1 MTDFRGPEFGY
12 KSEAKNNY
20 RNSVWDSMI
29 AHAKTIMANDDSGV
43 ILIMPSKQG
52 FEIDTLIGHGVPES
66 RIVCVDES
74 PALIASSKWR
84 EKYKTIR
91 GYGCKISEVG
101 RRLAKDKKRVA
112 AANLDFC
119 NNFSSELIDET
130 EAFISSIPKCND
142 FAFSVTVM
150 RGRESTVSNK
160 LMQLVESEGFQRI
173 DEKRLRCLFSIVC
186 NQGHY
191 DHFVL
196 GQGLY
201 THNRAPMGWAS
212 ILCCSP
218 DGVIGKPLRDSYAK
232 MERISQSAM
241 IDVVYPA
248 EDRIENSDRLSL
260 LRLARNNPDYLAS
273 LVKSTPNKDAME
285 HHGSLLPAFKKV
297 YSVHKKAIMYDDL
310 ISKEIDNNN
319 RIRYSLTPCSKHGPW
334 RMLVKKILYS
344 RGHDRYLAY
353 DKQSHYCLTI
363 SKFIENMKKGA

>member
-1 MTDFRGPEFGY
+1 MTNFRGPEFGY
-12 KSEAKNNY
+12 ESEAKNNY
-20 RNSVWDSMI
+20 RHSVWDSMI
-29 AHAKTIMANDDSGV
+29 AHSKKIMANDDSGV

-52 FEIDTLIGHGVPES
+52 FEIDTLIGHGIPES

-84 EKYKTIR
+84 KKYKSIR

-130 EAFISSIPKCND
+130 EAFIANTPKCDD

-160 LMQLVESEGFQRI
+160 LMELVESKGFQRI

-186 NQGHY
+186 NQGSY

-201 THNRAPMGWAS
+201 THNKAPMGWAS

-218 DGVIGKPLRDSYAK
+218 DGVIGKPLRDSYEK
-232 MERISQSAM
+232 LEKLSSSALF
-241 IDVVYPA
+241 DVVYEA
-248 EDRIENSDRLSL
+248 DDRIERADKLSL
-260 LRLARNNPDYLAS
+260 LRLANNNPDLLAK
-273 LVKSTPNKDAME
+273 LARPKPDKDAAKY
-285 HHGSLLPAFKKV
+285 HLHLLTAFKKV

-319 RIRYSLTPCSKHGPW
+319 RIRSSLTPCSKYDPW
-334 RMLVKKILYS
+334 RMLLNDISYKG
-344 RGHDRYLAY
+344 GHERYLDY
-353 DKQSHYCLTI
+353 NKQSHYCLTI
-363 SKFIENMKKGA
+363 SRFIEGMKKGA